1 MQTTELTIRVSVPEQ
16 RLNLMKGDQ
25 TLVSY
30 PISTSRF
37 GLGPEAGSMK
47 TPLGKFRIA
56 EKIGADVPLGT
67 IFRSRVPVAANDPP
81 PPDDDLILTRI
92 LWLDGM
98 QDHNANTRDRF
109 VYIHGTNHE
118 SEIGRPASHGCIR
131 MRSTDIADLFER
143 VAVGT
148 EVVIAS

>member
-1 MQTTELTIRVSVPEQ
+1 MQTTELTIRVSVPVQ
-16 RLNLMKGDQ
+16 RLDLVTGDQ

-37 GLGPEAGSMK
+37 GLGPEADSMK

-67 IFRSRVPVAANDPP
+67 VFRSRVPIAANEPP
-81 PPDDDLILTRI
+81 PPGEDLILTRI

-131 MRSTDIADLFER
+131 MRSTDIADLFDR

>member
-16 RLNLMKGDQ
+16 RLDLMTGDQ

-37 GLGPEAGSMK
+37 GLGAEAGSMK

>member
-16 RLNLMKGDQ
+16 RLDLVTGDQ

-37 GLGPEAGSMK
+37 GLGPEADSMK

-67 IFRSRVPVAANDPP
+67 VFRSRVPIAANEPP
-81 PPDDDLILTRI
+81 PPGDDLILTRI

>member
-16 RLNLMKGDQ
+16 RLDLVTGDQ

-37 GLGPEAGSMK
+37 GLGPEADSMK

-67 IFRSRVPVAANDPP
+67 VFRSRVPIAANEPP

-98 QDHNANTRDRF
+98 QDHNANTRGRF
-109 VYIHGTNHE
+109 IYIHGTNHE

>member
-16 RLNLMKGDQ
+16 RLDLMSGDQ

-37 GLGPEAGSMK
+37 GLGREDGSMK
-47 TPLGKFRIA
+47 TPLGKFRIG
-56 EKIGADVPLGT
+56 EKIGADVPPGPFSAAAFL
-67 IFRSRVPVAANDPP
+67 SRQRPP
-81 PPDDDLILTRI
+81 PPTDDLILTRI

-98 QDHNANTRDRF
+98 EEHNANTRDRF

-118 SEIGRPASHGCIR
+118 YGDWPAGQSRLHP
-131 MRSTDIADLFER
+131 DEER
-143 VAVGT
+143 RYR
-148 EVVIAS
+148 

>member
-16 RLNLMKGDQ
+16 RLDLVTGDQ

-37 GLGPEAGSMK
+37 GLGPEADSMK

-67 IFRSRVPVAANDPP
+67 VFRSRVPIAANEPP
-81 PPDDDLILTRI
+81 PPGDDLILTRI

-109 VYIHGTNHE
+109 IYIHGTNHE

-131 MRSTDIADLFER
+131 MRSTDIADLFDR